1 MKNFLSAIVC
11 TFLLFTFTS
20 LAQTENR
27 ATRTWEVQKYDISA
41 TLPAVETDRFLNA
54 RATINLRN
62 ASPGAASSLT
72 LRISPSAEVS
82 AVKVNGAAAQFT
94 KGEEKVGNG
103 TLQRI
108 ILRGVSAPANGNLAV
123 EVTYKLKV
131 DENTGLNALSP
142 VGSQFL
148 PLSFW
153 YPTPNSWFF
162 ARGADYAAVRL
173 SVNAP
178 GYTVI
183 SSGTADSP
191 GAYEQK
197 FRSQPF
203 FAAGNWETITAN
215 SVSVAAP
222 KGAGGTA
229 QKRAGELASL
239 MSEVRT
245 FISGILGSAPEVPL
259 RLIAT
264 KRGAGFS
271 GGGTVLI
278 DDSVFRRP
286 KLDSQTVMSLA
297 EGLAKMWLGG
307 TVAITGDGE
316 GAVREGLSRYLATQ
330 FIESKFGKDVA
341 DAERTRQR
349 SAYSGVTSRDAPI
362 TVVSPLDDYYYSVAA
377 NKGAMIW
384 RLLDR
389 RAGEGTLASV
399 LRASLEDGSVSLAEI
414 RSAFPAQK
422 DFLDYAFDQVTDTNL
437 QAGLP
442 MQSGGEWRAALRNTG
457 SIDAAVTV
465 AATLASGERVTTQST
480 VRAKSFGDVSF
491 KTPAK
496 IVRLEIDT
504 EKLYPQTNYSDDV
517 APREFT
523 EGDPLLAVKR
533 LFDKQ
538 EFANAEKAA
547 SSVLRDVP
555 RFDEVRVL
563 LGRSLLA
570 LGRTSEAE
578 REFKAI
584 LDEKLPSPRS
594 IAWANVGLGDI
605 ASRNGQNAAA
615 VKFADDAIQADA
627 EYGASLAARAIR
639 SKVNVGTRSDEQIN
653 AFFAQFDRSAA
664 GNKKAELQAMII
676 PGEVGKFASGIAGQ
690 TEQWKTQ
697 VMAVDNLDANTAL
710 VETQLSIKLL
720 NREVESG
727 TAVYRLTRLPSGW
740 KLSSVDIFEVR

>member
-1 MKNFLSAIVC
+1 
-11 TFLLFTFTS
+11 
-20 LAQTENR
+20 
-27 ATRTWEVQKYDISA
+27 
-41 TLPAVETDRFLNA
+41 
-54 RATINLRN
+54 
-62 ASPGAASSLT
+62 
-72 LRISPSAEVS
+72 
-82 AVKVNGAAAQFT
+82 
-94 KGEEKVGNG
+94 
-103 TLQRI
+103 
-108 ILRGVSAPANGNLAV
+108 
-123 EVTYKLKV
+123 
-131 DENTGLNALSP
+131 
-142 VGSQFL
+142 
-148 PLSFW
+148 
-153 YPTPNSWFF
+153 
-162 ARGADYAAVRL
+162 
-173 SVNAP
+173 
-178 GYTVI
+178 
-183 SSGTADSP
+183 
-191 GAYEQK
+191 
-197 FRSQPF
+197 
-203 FAAGNWETITAN
+203 
-215 SVSVAAP
+215 
-222 KGAGGTA
+222 
-229 QKRAGELASL
+229 
-239 MSEVRT
+239 
-245 FISGILGSAPEVPL
+245 
-259 RLIAT
+259 
-264 KRGAGFS
+264 
-271 GGGTVLI
+271 
-278 DDSVFRRP
+278 
-286 KLDSQTVMSLA
+286 
-297 EGLAKMWLGG
+297 
-307 TVAITGDGE
+307 
-316 GAVREGLSRYLATQ
+316 
-330 FIESKFGKDVA
+330 
-341 DAERTRQR
+341 
-349 SAYSGVTSRDAPI
+349 
-362 TVVSPLDDYYYSVAA
+362 
-377 NKGAMIW
+377 MIW

-547 SSVLRDVP
+547 SSVLRNVP